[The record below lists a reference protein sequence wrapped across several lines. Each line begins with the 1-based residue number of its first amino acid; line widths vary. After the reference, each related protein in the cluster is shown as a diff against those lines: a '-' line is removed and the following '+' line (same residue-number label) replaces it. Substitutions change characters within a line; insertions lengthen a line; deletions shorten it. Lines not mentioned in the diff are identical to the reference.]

1 MGFFDAVIT
10 IFLQRH
16 HSKEICDRF
25 FGHVEEAFAE
35 NGVFGV
41 PSLFS
46 MIETITSNTT
56 SGAKLR
62 GRRVNPIATSRLK
75 EWFARIFNQDTTGA
89 NMSDKDYH
97 PCGGGRWGEE

>member
-75 EWFARIFNQDTTGA
+75 EWFIVHAATSQFRLD
-89 NMSDKDYH
+89 
-97 PCGGGRWGEE
+97 